1 MNNRKSIVIMQENNI
16 NFEEIGKDETAHA
29 EQSSALFKQPIRGH
43 YESLHEEL
51 KARCAP
57 ENFMNPYEPEKVSMS
72 NVLFSE
78 ILATDTHAEEKLKSL
93 RLRAMEELGI
103 KFSTEQLYEK
113 LTAAC
118 NPKNFTGGS
127 YNKERLELAN
137 GLYQQILVNADNIFA
152 LEEIEEEAEDLIK
165 ESQCE
170 KQSQQIIK
178 ENQRETQIQSMDE
191 TIDVSPFVLS
201 VVIISVILI
210 IIVIIIGIFEQ

>member
-1 MNNRKSIVIMQENNI
+1 MQEENI

-29 EQSSALFKQPIRGH
+29 EQSSALFKQPIQGH

-57 ENFMNPYEPEKVSMS
+57 ENFMNPYEPEKVSRA
-72 NVLFSE
+72 NKLYSE
-78 ILATDTHAEEKLKSL
+78 ILTLDKNDDEKLKLL

-103 KFSTEQLYEK
+103 KFSTEQLFEN

-137 GLYQQILVNADNIFA
+137 GLYQQILMNADDIFA
-152 LEEIEEEAEDLIK
+152 LEEIEDKAGDLIK
-165 ESQCE
+165 EY
-170 KQSQQIIK
+170 K
-178 ENQRETQIQSMDE
+178 RETQTQTNDDSNEEWLLFIVFS
-191 TIDVSPFVLS
+191 IIFIL
-201 VVIISVILI
+201 VIILLS
-210 IIVIIIGIFEQ
+210 IVLE